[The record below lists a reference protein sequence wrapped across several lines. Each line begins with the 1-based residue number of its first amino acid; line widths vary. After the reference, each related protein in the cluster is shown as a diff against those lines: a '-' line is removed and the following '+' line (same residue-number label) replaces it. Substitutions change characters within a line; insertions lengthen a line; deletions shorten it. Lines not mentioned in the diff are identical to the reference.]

1 MAKITGIGGVFFK
14 AKGDAKALTEWY
26 QTHLGLVL
34 EDFGAAVLKWPLD
47 TAGDGGATVWVI
59 ADKESQWFQPSEE
72 PYMINYRVDNLDE
85 MIEELT
91 SKGIAIQQG
100 PETHENGKFA
110 WIMDPEG
117 RKIELWQPML
127 MPEKATE

>member
-1 MAKITGIGGVFFK
+1 M
-14 AKGDAKALTEWY
+14 
-26 QTHLGLVL
+26 
-34 EDFGAAVLKWPLD
+34 KWPLD

-85 MIEELT
+85 MIEQLT
-91 SKGIAIQQG
+91 SNGIAIQQG

-127 MPEKATE
+127 MPEKATEHYALIGLMKRL